1 MGMGWR
7 GGLASGARSTGE
19 EGGGA
24 DGRVRI
30 SREEHPDLKRGIG
43 PWLLLFF
50 VLGDIVGAGIYALVG
65 EVGALVGGAIWSAF
79 LAAFFLAIFTA
90 SSYAELVTKYPRA
103 GGSATYVNNAFRN
116 PFVSFMVAFAVMAS
130 GITSACTLTLAF
142 SGDYLAQFISV
153 PIIGAALV
161 FMVLVGCI
169 NFYGISESVRI
180 NVILTCVEITGL
192 ILIVVIGA
200 AALAGGHGDPGRAFE
215 FKEGTSVLT
224 ALLAGTVLAFYA
236 LIGFDDSV
244 NVAEE
249 TQHPSRNYPRAIF
262 GALLLA
268 GFVYLLV
275 TFTASMVVP
284 TATLADSSG
293 PLLEVVKAGPI
304 AIPTQLFAA
313 IALLAVSNGALINMI
328 MASRIIYGMGDQ
340 GVMPTVFSRVHPGR
354 RTPWVSIV
362 FTTVIAL
369 LVLIAI
375 GRNDEALA
383 LLGST
388 TVVLLL
394 IAFVMVNIA
403 VLVLRQDEV
412 GHEHF
417 RTPTI
422 FPILGAVVA
431 AGLLIY
437 QAVSDISVFGLA
449 ALLLLLGAILYG
461 VNLLVMRS
469 QEREAG

>member
-1 MGMGWR
+1 MDE
-7 GGLASGARSTGE
+7 SVSHAR
-19 EGGGA
+19 
-24 DGRVRI
+24 
-30 SREEHPDLKRGIG
+30 EHADLKRGIG

-103 GGSATYVNNAFRN
+103 GGSATYVNNAFRS

-153 PIIGAALV
+153 PVIGAALV
-161 FMVLVGCI
+161 FMVLVALI

-192 ILIVVIGA
+192 VLIVVIGA

-362 FTTVIAL
+362 FTTIIAL

>member
-1 MGMGWR
+1 VDESV
-7 GGLASGARSTGE
+7 AHAR
-19 EGGGA
+19 
-24 DGRVRI
+24 
-30 SREEHPDLKRGIG
+30 EHPELKRGIG

-50 VLGDIVGAGIYALVG
+50 ILGDIVGAGIYALVG
-65 EVGALVGGAIWSAF
+65 EVGALVGGAIWTAF
-79 LAAFFLAIFTA
+79 LCAFVLAIFTA
-90 SSYAELVTKYPRA
+90 ASYAELVTKYPRA

-142 SGDYLAQFISV
+142 SGDYLRQFIGV
-153 PIIGAALV
+153 PTIAAALV
-161 FMVLVGCI
+161 FMVLIGCI

-180 NVILTCVEITGL
+180 NVVLTCVEISGL

-215 FKEGTSVLT
+215 FKEGTSVLP
-224 ALLAGTVLAFYA
+224 AILAGTVLAFYA

-268 GFVYLLV
+268 GVVYLLV

-284 TATLADSSG
+284 TGQLAESSG

-304 AIPTQLFAA
+304 AIPPKLFAA

-340 GVMPTVFSRVHPGR
+340 GVMPTAFSAVHGGR
-354 RTPWVSIV
+354 RTPWLSIL
-362 FTTVIAL
+362 FTTIIAL
-369 LVLIAI
+369 LLLATI
-375 GRNDEALA
+375 GDNDEALST
-383 LLGST
+383 LGST

-394 IAFVMVNIA
+394 MAFIMVNIS
-403 VLVLRQDEV
+403 VLVLRRDAV

-417 RTPTI
+417 RTPTV
-422 FPILGAVVA
+422 FPVLGALIA
-431 AGLLIY
+431 AALLVY
-437 QAVSDISVFGLA
+437 QAVSDITVFGLA
-449 ALLLLLGAILYG
+449 AAFLALGVALYG
-461 VNLLVMRS
+461 VNVLAKRS
-469 QEREAG
+469 LERTSSPTE

>member
-1 MGMGWR
+1 MDESV
-7 GGLASGARSTGE
+7 AHAR
-19 EGGGA
+19 
-24 DGRVRI
+24 
-30 SREEHPDLKRGIG
+30 EHPDLKRGIG

-65 EVGALVGGAIWSAF
+65 EVGALVGGAIWTAF
-79 LAAFFLAIFTA
+79 LTAFFLAIFTA

-161 FMVLVGCI
+161 FMVLVGLI

-192 ILIVVIGA
+192 VLIVVIGA

-362 FTTVIAL
+362 FTTIIAL

>member
-1 MGMGWR
+1 MDE
-7 GGLASGARSTGE
+7 SVSH
-19 EGGGA
+19 
-24 DGRVRI
+24 VR
-30 SREEHPDLKRGIG
+30 EHPDLKRGIG

-50 VLGDIVGAGIYALVG
+50 ILGDIVGAGIYALVG
-65 EVGALVGGAIWSAF
+65 EVGGLVGGAIWSAF
-79 LAAFFLAIFTA
+79 LCAFVLAIFTA

-103 GGSATYVNNAFRN
+103 GGSATYVNNAFRH
-116 PFVSFMVAFAVMAS
+116 PFISFMVAFAVMAS

-153 PIIGAALV
+153 PIIGAAIV
-161 FMVLVGCI
+161 FMLLITAI

-180 NVILTCVEITGL
+180 NVVLTLVEITGL
-192 ILIVVIGA
+192 VLIIIIGI

-268 GFVYLLV
+268 GVIYLLV

-284 TATLADSSG
+284 TATLAESSG
-293 PLLEVVKAGPI
+293 PLLEVVEAGPI
-304 AIPTQLFAA
+304 AIPTKLFAA

-328 MASRIIYGMGDQ
+328 MASRIVYGMGDQ
-340 GVMPTVFSRVHPGR
+340 GVMPTAFSNVHPGR
-354 RTPWVSIV
+354 RTPWVSIA
-362 FTTVIAL
+362 FTSVIAL
-369 LVLIAI
+369 LVLITI
-375 GRNDEALA
+375 GRNDEALST
-383 LLGST
+383 LGST

-394 IAFVMVNIA
+394 IAFVMVNIS
-403 VLVLRQDEV
+403 VLVLRRDEV

-417 RTPTI
+417 RTPTV
-422 FPILGAVVA
+422 FPILGAAIA
-431 AGLLIY
+431 AALLIY
-437 QAVSDISVFGLA
+437 QAASDITVFGLA
-449 ALLLLLGAILYG
+449 AVLLAVGVVLYG
-461 VNLLVMRS
+461 VNLLAKRS
-469 QEREAG
+469 LDRESPQAR

>member
-1 MGMGWR
+1 MDE
-7 GGLASGARSTGE
+7 SVSH
-19 EGGGA
+19 
-24 DGRVRI
+24 VR
-30 SREEHPDLKRGIG
+30 EHPDLKRGIG

-79 LAAFFLAIFTA
+79 LCAFVLAIFTA

-103 GGSATYVNNAFRN
+103 GGSATYVNNAFRH
-116 PFVSFMVAFAVMAS
+116 PFISFMVAFAVMAS

-153 PIIGAALV
+153 PVIGAAIV
-161 FMVLVGCI
+161 FMLLITAI

-180 NVILTCVEITGL
+180 NVVLTLVEITGL
-192 ILIVVIGA
+192 VLIIIIGI

-268 GFVYLLV
+268 GVIYLLV

-284 TATLADSSG
+284 TATLAESSG
-293 PLLEVVKAGPI
+293 PLLEVVEAGPI
-304 AIPTQLFAA
+304 AIPTKLFAA

-328 MASRIIYGMGDQ
+328 MASRIVYGMGDQ
-340 GVMPTVFSRVHPGR
+340 GVMPTAFSNVHPGR
-354 RTPWVSIV
+354 RTPWVSIA
-362 FTTVIAL
+362 FTSVIAL
-369 LVLIAI
+369 LVLITI
-375 GRNDEALA
+375 GRNDEALST
-383 LLGST
+383 LGST

-394 IAFVMVNIA
+394 IAFVMVNIS
-403 VLVLRQDEV
+403 VLVLRRDEV

-417 RTPTI
+417 RTPTV
-422 FPILGAVVA
+422 FPILGAVIA
-431 AGLLIY
+431 AALLIY
-437 QAVSDISVFGLA
+437 QAASDITVFGLA
-449 ALLLLLGAILYG
+449 AVLLAVGVVLYG
-461 VNLLVMRS
+461 VNLLAKRS
-469 QEREAG
+469 LDRESAQAR

>member
-1 MGMGWR
+1 MDE
-7 GGLASGARSTGE
+7 SVSHAR
-19 EGGGA
+19 
-24 DGRVRI
+24 
-30 SREEHPDLKRGIG
+30 EHPDLKRGIG

-65 EVGALVGGAIWSAF
+65 EVGALVGGAIWAAF
-79 LAAFFLAIFTA
+79 LAAFFLALFTA

-161 FMVLVGCI
+161 FMVLIGCI

-192 ILIVVIGA
+192 VLIVVIGA
-200 AALAGGHGDPGRAFE
+200 AALSTGAGDPGRAFE

-268 GFVYLLV
+268 GVVYLLV

-284 TATLADSSG
+284 TGTLADSSG

-340 GVMPTVFSRVHPGR
+340 GVMPTAFSRVHPGR
-354 RTPWVSIV
+354 RTPWVSIL

-383 LLGST
+383 TLGST

-403 VLVLRQDEV
+403 VLVLRRDEV

-417 RTPTI
+417 RTPTL

-437 QAVSDISVFGLA
+437 QAVSDISVFKLA

-461 VNLLVMRS
+461 VNLLVKRS
-469 QEREAG
+469 LDREAR

>member
-1 MGMGWR
+1 MDE
-7 GGLASGARSTGE
+7 SVSHAR
-19 EGGGA
+19 
-24 DGRVRI
+24 
-30 SREEHPDLKRGIG
+30 EHPDLKRGIG

-50 VLGDIVGAGIYALVG
+50 ILGDIVGAGIYALVG
-65 EVGALVGGAIWSAF
+65 EVGALVGGAIWTAF
-79 LAAFFLAIFTA
+79 LCAFVLAIFTA
-90 SSYAELVTKYPRA
+90 ASYAELVTKYPRA

-142 SGDYLAQFISV
+142 SGDYLSQFVSV
-153 PIIGAALV
+153 PTIAAALV
-161 FMVLVGCI
+161 FMVLIGCI

-192 ILIVVIGA
+192 VLIVVIGA
-200 AALAGGHGDPGRAFE
+200 AALTGGHGDPGRAFE
-215 FKEGTSVLT
+215 FKEGTSVLP
-224 ALLAGTVLAFYA
+224 AILAGTVLAFYA

-268 GFVYLLV
+268 GVVYLLV

-284 TATLADSSG
+284 TGTLAESSG

-304 AIPTQLFAA
+304 AIPSQLFAA

-328 MASRIIYGMGDQ
+328 MASRIVYGMGDQ
-340 GVMPTVFSRVHPGR
+340 GVVPTVFSTVHRGR
-354 RTPWVSIV
+354 RTPWMSIL
-362 FTTVIAL
+362 FTTIIAL
-369 LVLIAI
+369 LLLATI
-375 GRNDEALA
+375 GGNDEALSM
-383 LLGST
+383 LGST

-394 IAFVMVNIA
+394 LAFIMVNFS
-403 VLVLRQDEV
+403 VLVLRRDEV

-417 RTPTI
+417 RTPTV
-422 FPILGAVVA
+422 FPVLGAVVA
-431 AGLLIY
+431 ATLLVY
-437 QAVSDISVFGLA
+437 QAVSDITVFGLA
-449 ALLLLLGAILYG
+449 AAFLVLGVVLYG
-461 VNLLVMRS
+461 VNLLVKRS
-469 QEREAG
+469 LDRETPETS

>member
-1 MGMGWR
+1 MDE
-7 GGLASGARSTGE
+7 SVSH
-19 EGGGA
+19 
-24 DGRVRI
+24 VR
-30 SREEHPDLKRGIG
+30 EHPDLKRGIG

-79 LAAFFLAIFTA
+79 LCAFVLAIFTA

-103 GGSATYVNNAFRN
+103 GGSATYVNNAFRH
-116 PFVSFMVAFAVMAS
+116 PFISFMVAFAVMAS

-153 PIIGAALV
+153 PVIGAAIV
-161 FMVLVGCI
+161 FMLLITAI

-180 NVILTCVEITGL
+180 NVVLTLVEITGL
-192 ILIVVIGA
+192 VLIIIIGI

-268 GFVYLLV
+268 GVIYLLV

-284 TATLADSSG
+284 TATLAESSG
-293 PLLEVVKAGPI
+293 PLLEVVEAGPI
-304 AIPTQLFAA
+304 AIPIKLFAA

-328 MASRIIYGMGDQ
+328 MASRIVYGMGDQ
-340 GVMPTVFSRVHPGR
+340 GVIPAVFSTVHPSR
-354 RTPWVSIV
+354 RTPWVSIA
-362 FTTVIAL
+362 FTSVIAL
-369 LVLIAI
+369 LVLITI
-375 GRNDEALA
+375 GRNDEALST
-383 LLGST
+383 LGST

-394 IAFVMVNIA
+394 IAFVMVNIS
-403 VLVLRQDEV
+403 VLVLRRDEV

-417 RTPTI
+417 RTPTV
-422 FPILGAVVA
+422 FPILGAVIA
-431 AGLLIY
+431 GGLLIY
-437 QAVSDISVFGLA
+437 QAVSDPTVFGLA
-449 ALLLLLGAILYG
+449 ALLLVVGVILYG
-461 VNLLVMRS
+461 VDLVAKRS
-469 QEREAG
+469 LDR